1 MNGPRD
7 NAGVIAP
14 PPLIALIAVVLGL
27 LLDWLL
33 PAYVLSALLTLTQR
47 LIIGGV
53 LMAAG
58 LALAFAANLSFR
70 AAGTHPE
77 PWKPA
82 TALVTGGVFGYMRN
96 PMYVG
101 GTLFLA
107 GLSIALASSWMLV
120 MTIFCALVLHFGVV
134 KREERYLLAKFGDS
148 YRRYLESVPRYGWP
162 G

>member
-134 KREERYLLAKFGDS
+134 KREERYLLAKFGDP

-162 G
+162 D